1 MTGASWDFS
10 VEPQYGWGSLGKQ
23 KATAGWLA
31 ALPVF
36 EPHWQVC
43 ANVIEGAGCS
53 HMAHPGLLRGV
64 ALCCCLWLMP
74 GTRGACCS
82 QVSLHTVCRWGLLA
96 GCTAA
101 NSLAF

>member
-43 ANVIEGAGCS
+43 
-53 HMAHPGLLRGV
+53 
-64 ALCCCLWLMP
+64 
-74 GTRGACCS
+74 TRS
-82 QVSLHTVCRWGLLA
+82 PKS
-96 GCTAA
+96 
-101 NSLAF
+101 SLAAVPRPILTC